1 MGIAPVIS
9 GVVPRSFDVSV
20 DSPVAVELLY
30 ATFSRQDYWLA
41 RLATLN
47 GSTTLESLIVDDD
60 QAIADTLAVIFRMH
74 GYSALVAYSA
84 EQAIERIASS
94 IPDLALLDVNLP
106 GMNGIDLAIVL
117 KANHPE
123 CHLLLVSGHES
134 TRGLL
139 EEAMIDIKGA
149 TRALAVSLEEAQ
161 ADRLQ
166 VTIEYQEMPISQ

>member
-1 MGIAPVIS
+1 MPGPM
-9 GVVPRSFDVSV
+9 P
-20 DSPVAVELLY
+20 
-30 ATFSRQDYWLA
+30 
-41 RLATLN
+41 
-47 GSTTLESLIVDDD
+47 TTTVLIVDDD

-84 EQAIERIASS
+84 EQAIDRIASS

-139 EEAMIDIKGA
+139 EEAAKKGHMFDILAKPIQPTFILERVKSLMSGGRVA
-149 TRALAVSLEEAQ
+149 VALT
-161 ADRLQ
+161 D
-166 VTIEYQEMPISQ
+166 